1 MAYSAILIPHL
12 EAEDA
17 ELHATREQTSWIGKQ
32 LVSRR
37 VDNDDTRN
45 SDD

>member
-32 LVSRR
+32 LVRR

-45 SDD
+45 SGN